1 MHMNSTKSHRPS
13 RGFSLVELLVVLLIM
28 SIMVMMAM
36 PSMKDSQKS
45 AKLNQA
51 GDQFRFDLA
60 EAAQSAVKDNI
71 QIEVRIYKFKEKG
84 QNDQPVGYTA
94 YQIFQVRPDL
104 YKLLEPGAVPILRP
118 LTKFRRLPEGVI
130 IPDHVKWATVVAH
143 ERVRKGKEELR
154 NVVPGEKSTE
164 AEFAAF
170 RITADAE
177 TDLDRSG
184 NILWYVTFLNLTE
197 LGGRPAGDD
206 LKPKNFVTLMIDPY
220 NGSTR
225 WHQPG

>member
-1 MHMNSTKSHRPS
+1 MKTSSSTS
-13 RGFSLVELLVVLLIM
+13 RRRNGFSLVELLVVLLIM
-28 SIMVMMAM
+28 SIMIMMAM
-36 PSMKDSQKS
+36 PSMKDSQRS

-51 GDQFRFDLA
+51 GDQFRYDLA

-84 QNDQPVGYTA
+84 QTEQPVGFTA

-104 YKLLEPGAVPILRP
+104 NKLLEPTALPILRP
-118 LTKFRRLPEGVI
+118 LTKFERLPEGVI
-130 IPDHVKWATVVAH
+130 IPDHVKWSTVTSH
-143 ERVRKGKEELR
+143 ERVRKGKESLR
-154 NVVPGEKSTE
+154 NIVAGEKSTE
-164 AEFAAF
+164 TDFAAF

-177 TDLDRSG
+177 TDLDRTG
-184 NILWYVTFLNLTE
+184 NILWYVTFLNTSE
-197 LGGRPAGDD
+197 LGGRPPGDD